1 MKNNK
6 YKQLAFSQT
15 LYSQMSQAAELDNAI
30 RKNVEALGYGR

>member
-15 LYSQMSQAAELDNAI
+15 LYSQMKHSDELEKAICENA
-30 RKNVEALGYGR
+30 EALGYGS